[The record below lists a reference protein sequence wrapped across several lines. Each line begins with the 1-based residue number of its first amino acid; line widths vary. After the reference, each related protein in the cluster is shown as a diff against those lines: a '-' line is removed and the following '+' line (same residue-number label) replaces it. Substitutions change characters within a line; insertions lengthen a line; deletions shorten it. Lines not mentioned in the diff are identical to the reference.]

1 MRFPIPFWFRRFAL
15 FYTYYF
21 ALDLLPSSN
30 DDHLHR
36 HAHTSRP
43 PQRIRVAHG
52 DISIKPEPSEP
63 SSPIYHTVTVVT
75 IHPISDRRTAT
86 GVLYANRAR
95 NHGELGDVTLH
106 LSVYLR
112 RPGASHSS
120 PFCCLAILRYPFCQ
134 PQSVVASVSPPLQAS
149 TNPAPIMEAIVLGP
163 ADHFPRR
170 HLRRVRSF
178 ASHLSVTLN
187 PPM

>member
-52 DISIKPEPSEP
+52 DISIKPEPSET

-112 RPGASHSS
+112 RPRCVPLLPLLLSRHSALS
-120 PFCCLAILRYPFCQ
+120 VLPTAICSCICLAPFTGFYQ
-134 PQSVVASVSPPLQAS
+134 PRSNYGGDSP
-149 TNPAPIMEAIVLGP
+149 
-163 ADHFPRR
+163 
-170 HLRRVRSF
+170 RSR
-178 ASHLSVTLN
+178 
-187 PPM
+187 